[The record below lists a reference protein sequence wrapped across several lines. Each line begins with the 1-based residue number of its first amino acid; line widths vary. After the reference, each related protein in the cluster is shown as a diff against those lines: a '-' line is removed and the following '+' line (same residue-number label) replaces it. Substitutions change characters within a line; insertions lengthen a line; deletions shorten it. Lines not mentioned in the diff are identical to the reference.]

1 MKHFFLSMVLLFAGL
16 NIAIAQEPNLAI
28 IPAPRD
34 NVGHVKKHI
43 AIKEAAKKIRPDI
56 LFLGDSITQGW
67 EGKKAWKELME
78 PLNAFNAGISGDRT
92 EHILWRIQD
101 GGINFAAAPKLCI
114 LMIGTNNTG
123 ARKGSESAEYTADGV
138 KKIIQV
144 LNKKYPKMKILLLA
158 IFPRG
163 AKADDKLRL
172 LNDQINEELMKI
184 KHPLITFLDI
194 KGAFLEADGTLPR
207 ALFPDLLH
215 PNDAGYYKYSE
226 AILPTVKKLL
236 NKK

>member
-1 MKHFFLSMVLLFAGL
+1 MKHFLLSLALVFSSL

-34 NVGHVKKHI
+34 NMGNFKRHI
-43 AIKEAAKKIRPDI
+43 AIKEAAKKTRPDI

-67 EGKKAWKELME
+67 EGKKAWKEVME

-101 GGINFAAAPKLCI
+101 GGLNFAAAPKLCV

-123 ARKGSESAEYTADGV
+123 ARQGNESAEYTADGV
-138 KKIIQV
+138 RKIIV
-144 LNKKYPKMKILLLA
+144 ALNKKYPKMKTLLLA
-158 IFPRG
+158 IFPRN
-163 AKADDKLRL
+163 ATANDKLRL
-172 LNDQINEELMKI
+172 LNDKINEQLAKI
-184 KHPLITFLDI
+184 KNPLVTFLDI
-194 KGAFLEADGTLPR
+194 KNSFLEADGTLPR
-207 ALFPDLLH
+207 STFPDLLH
-215 PNDAGYYKYSE
+215 LNDAGYYKYSE
-226 AILPTVKKLL
+226 AILPTIKKLL